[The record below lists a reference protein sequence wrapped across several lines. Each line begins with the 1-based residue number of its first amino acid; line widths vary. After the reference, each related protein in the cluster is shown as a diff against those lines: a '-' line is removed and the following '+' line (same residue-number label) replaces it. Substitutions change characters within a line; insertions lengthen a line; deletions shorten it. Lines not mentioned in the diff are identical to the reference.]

1 MTGASF
7 CTMESPVGLLA
18 IHMTGDAITALDWV
32 NTEDSPPD
40 TPDQIE
46 VTRQIAAYFAG
57 NLQNFTLPLTP
68 EGTVHQKKVWAE
80 MSKIPFGDLRTYGD
94 LAQTISSGAQAVG
107 NACSK
112 NPIPIIVPCHR
123 IIAAGGGIGGYSGR
137 GGIVTKQILL
147 TLEGAE
153 PGP

>member
-32 NTEDSPPD
+32 DSENSPPD
-40 TPDQIE
+40 TPNQIE
-46 VTRQIAAYFAG
+46 ATRQLAAYFAG
-57 NLQNFTLPLTP
+57 DLQNFTLPLTP

-80 MSKIPFGDLRTYGD
+80 MSKVPFGDLRTYGD